1 MLFLFIYL
9 VFLFIAPQLWI
20 EPFVGMRVDLF
31 LYPAWIGWIAMT
43 GRAAEL
49 FRLGPQDWFFA
60 AWLVWIVVSIAV
72 NGFADNSSSII
83 QDYVKWFV
91 LFRLT
96 VVSLPT
102 LTHVRRGL
110 LLLLFFGLILA
121 IEGIQQM
128 HNPSGAGWAGQGFS
142 WVDIEA
148 ARAGVAGRTRWIN
161 IFDGPGVFCVVYTI
175 ALPFAAQYLG
185 KPFGARSRVLGL
197 LLLAPLLLATFYTG
211 SRGGFLATV
220 GVFGL
225 FLMTKLRISLGRVV
239 LIGGVLLAVLALAP
253 GYLTS
258 TSDAERS
265 AQHRIDM
272 WAEGIEMVRYNPV
285 FGIGRGNFLRYTNR
299 LIAHNS
305 AIEIMG
311 ETGFPGL
318 FLWLGIIYM
327 GFKNL
332 SAAYRETED
341 AVLRSY
347 VIALGLSVAGYLMSS
362 MFVTLE
368 YETFYLLLAFMAAV
382 GHTLSAPPKFTR
394 SDLWKIGAIMAVFF
408 VGVKSLVMLYV

>member
-1 MLFLFIYL
+1 MFFIFLYF
-9 VFLFIAPQLWI
+9 VFLFIAPQLWV
-20 EPFVGMRVDLF
+20 EPFIGMRVDLY
-31 LYPAWIGWIAMT
+31 LYPAWLGWIAIT
-43 GRAAEL
+43 GRAGEL
-49 FRLGPQDWFFA
+49 FRLGPQDKFFA

-72 NGFADNSSSII
+72 NGFQAGSSDVIEN
-83 QDYVKWFV
+83 YLKWFI
-91 LFRLT
+91 LYRLT

-102 LTHVRRGL
+102 LTHVRRAL

-121 IEGIQQM
+121 FEGIQQM
-128 HNPSGAGWAGQGFS
+128 HNPSGTGWAGQGFA
-142 WVDIEA
+142 WMDVEA

-185 KPFGARSRVLGL
+185 KPFGMGTRLLGV

-211 SRGGFLATV
+211 SRGGFLATL

-225 FLMTKLRISLGRVV
+225 FLMSKFRISLTRMLLV
-239 LIGGVLLAVLALAP
+239 GGVLIAALLLAP
-253 GYLTS
+253 KYLTS
-258 TSDAERS
+258 TSDAAGS

-285 FGIGRGNFLRYTNR
+285 FGVGKGNFLHYTNR

-305 AIEIMG
+305 TIEIMG
-311 ETGFPGL
+311 DTGIPGL
-318 FLWLGIIYM
+318 FLWLAIVYM

-332 SAAYRETED
+332 LAAYRETED
-341 AVLRSY
+341 PVLRSY
-347 VIALGLSVAGYLMSS
+347 VMALGLSLAGYAMSG

-368 YETFYLLLAFMAAV
+368 YETYYFLLGLTAAV
-382 GHTLSAPPKFTR
+382 GNTLSARPSFTR
-394 SDLWKIGAIMAVFF
+394 RDFWTIGAIMAAFF
-408 VGVKSLVMLYV
+408 VGVKVFVMLYN

>member
-1 MLFLFIYL
+1 VPFLFVYL
-9 VFLFIAPQLWI
+9 VLLFIAPQLWI
-20 EPFVGMRVDLF
+20 EPFVGLRTDLF

-43 GRAAEL
+43 GRAADL
-49 FRLGPQDWFFA
+49 FRFGPQDWFFA
-60 AWLVWIVVSIAV
+60 AWLVWIVVSIVV
-72 NGFADNSSSII
+72 NGFADNSSTII
-83 QDYVKWFV
+83 QDYVKWFI
-91 LFRLT
+91 LYRLV

-110 LLLLFFGLILA
+110 LMLLFFGLILA
-121 IEGIQQM
+121 VEGIQQM
-128 HNPSGAGWAGQGFS
+128 HSPTGTGWAGQGFS
-142 WVDIEA
+142 WTDLEA
-148 ARAGVAGRTRWIN
+148 LREGVRGRTRWIN

-225 FLMTKLRISLGRVV
+225 FMLTKFRISPARMLM
-239 LIGGVLLAVLALAP
+239 IGGVLLAVLALAP

-258 TSDAERS
+258 TSDAENS

-272 WAEGIEMVRYNPV
+272 WAEGIEMVRYNPL
-285 FGIGRGNFLRYTNR
+285 FGIGRGNFLSYTHR

-305 AIEIMG
+305 AIEVMG
-311 ETGFPGL
+311 ETGVPGL
-318 FLWLGIIYM
+318 FFWLGIIYM

-332 SAAYRETED
+332 FFAYRETQD
-341 AVLRSY
+341 AMLRSY
-347 VIALGLSVAGYLMSS
+347 VIALGLSVAGYIMSS

-382 GHTLSAPPKFTR
+382 GRTLSAPPKFTR
-394 SDLWKIGAIMAVFF
+394 SDFLKMGAMMAAFF
-408 VGVKSLVMLYV
+408 VGVKTLVMLYV